1 MEIEVENRRE
11 NKLLE
16 REEIEFIVK
25 YEGATPPRHK
35 IKEALKNH
43 LNLKGYIVIHKIQP
57 FFGMMQARVYAKVYP
72 SEAIAR
78 KVEEEYVL
86 RRNTKKA
93 GEAKEAEAEA
103 EQEKKETKEE
113 AAEKKEEGEGGEE

>member
-1 MEIEVENRRE
+1 MKMEIEVENRRE

-43 LNLKGYIVIHKIQP
+43 LNLSGYIVIHKIQP

-72 SEAIAR
+72 SEAVAR
-78 KVEEEYVL
+78 QVEEEYIL
-86 RRNTKKA
+86 KRNARKA
-93 GEAKEAEAEA
+93 GEAKQQQEAAAE
-103 EQEKKETKEE
+103 EKEE
-113 AAEKKEEGEGGEE
+113 KQKEGEGGEE